1 MLHKRFVLPLALF
14 TAALML
20 VVSGCAWLRRSPERS
35 PLPRQEAPKE
45 ERRQK
50 QEPAPQVEI
59 PQAISQGK
67 NKEPQLRLYRADKG
81 TVETVKIEDYIQGVV
96 AAEMDP
102 VGRRRPWLRRPLLPA
117 VLLYK
122 K

>member
-59 PQAISQGK
+59 SAISQAK
-67 NKEPQLRLYRADKG
+67 
-81 TVETVKIEDYIQGVV
+81 
-96 AAEMDP
+96 
-102 VGRRRPWLRRPLLPA
+102 
-117 VLLYK
+117 
-122 K
+122 